1 MDFEDKSI
9 QKGRS
14 LPLLSTLPCKL
25 SSCLW
30 AWEWGRHCY
39 SYGRSIS
46 WLVDGIITDKTGGK
60 ICLHCLAPQR
70 VNFSSLGLPSCSG
83 DRSFGW
89 LSQGWPWLPSNRQLQ
104 PSPNNGRSC
113 SYQRHRVVFF
123 FFFFKTVSFMK
134 IKPHENTAS
143 QYMLI
148 PNNCWQR
155 CNTEIELGTANS
167 WAATNINVGVF

>member
-123 FFFFKTVSFMK
+123 FFLRLSHLWKLNLMK
-134 IKPHENTAS
+134 IQLLNICWS
-143 QYMLI
+143 QTIVDNGVILKL
-148 PNNCWQR
+148 NW
-155 CNTEIELGTANS
+155 ELQILERLQT
-167 WAATNINVGVF
+167 